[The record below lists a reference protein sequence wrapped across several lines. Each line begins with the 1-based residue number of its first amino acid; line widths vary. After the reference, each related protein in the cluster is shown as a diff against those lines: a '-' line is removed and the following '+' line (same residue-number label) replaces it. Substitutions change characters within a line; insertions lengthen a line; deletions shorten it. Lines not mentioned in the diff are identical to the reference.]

1 MKKKISDI
9 KGFLIDLDG
18 TIYRGNKLVPG
29 AVEFINMLKRGDK
42 KFLIISNNS
51 SKSRR
56 DYKNKLNKF
65 GIEIDEDQIFTST
78 IATIDYIK
86 KKYPK
91 SKIYPVGTPEFEYE
105 LRSNDVKVSKNE
117 GDVVLLGF
125 DKTLTYNKIE
135 VAVRLINNGA
145 EFIATHSDILCPV
158 EKGFIPDIGTMIALF
173 EKATNRLPKVIGKPN
188 KEMVES
194 ALLKLAL
201 PPNQVAMVGDRLYTD
216 MKMAHDFGI
225 TSILVLSGETKEE
238 DLLDIPSKPDYIFK
252 SVNDILEVL
261 I

>member
-1 MKKKISDI
+1 M
-9 KGFLIDLDG
+9 IDLDG

-29 AVEFINMLKRGDK
+29 AVEFINALKRSDK

-65 GIEIDEDQIFTST
+65 GIEIEEGQIFTST
-78 IATIDYIK
+78 IATTYYLK
-86 KKYPK
+86 KNYPK
-91 SKIYPVGTPEFEYE
+91 SKVYPVGTPEFEDE
-105 LRSNDVKVSKNE
+105 LRSNDIKIDKNE

-125 DKTLTYNKIE
+125 DKTLTYHKIK

-158 EKGFIPDIGTMIALF
+158 ENGFIPDIGTMIALF

-194 ALLKLAL
+194 ALSKLAL
-201 PPNQVAMVGDRLYTD
+201 PLNQVAMVGDRLYTD
-216 MKMAHDFGI
+216 MKMAHDFGLM
-225 TSILVLSGETKEE
+225 SILVLSGDTKEE
-238 DLLDIPSKPDYIFK
+238 SLLDIPSKPDYVFK
-252 SVNDILEVL
+252 SVKDILEVL

>member
-1 MKKKISDI
+1 MKISDI

-18 TIYRGNKLVPG
+18 TIYRGNKLLPG
-29 AVEFINMLKRGDK
+29 AVDFINMLKRRDK

-51 SKSRR
+51 SKSRKN
-56 DYKNKLNKF
+56 YKNKLNEF

-78 IATIDYIK
+78 IATIGYIK

-91 SKIYPVGTPEFEYE
+91 SKFCPVGTPEFEYE
-105 LRSNDVKVSKNE
+105 LRSNGVKISKNK

-125 DKTLTYNKIE
+125 DKTLTYHKIE

-158 EKGFIPDIGTMIALF
+158 ENGFIPDIGTMIALF
-173 EKATNRLPKVIGKPN
+173 EKATNRSPKVIGKPN

-216 MKMAHDFGI
+216 MKMAHDFGLI
-225 TSILVLSGETKEE
+225 SILVLSGETKEE
-238 DLLDIPSKPDYIFK
+238 DLSNISPKPDYIFK
-252 SVNDILEVL
+252 SIREVISEL
-261 I
+261 